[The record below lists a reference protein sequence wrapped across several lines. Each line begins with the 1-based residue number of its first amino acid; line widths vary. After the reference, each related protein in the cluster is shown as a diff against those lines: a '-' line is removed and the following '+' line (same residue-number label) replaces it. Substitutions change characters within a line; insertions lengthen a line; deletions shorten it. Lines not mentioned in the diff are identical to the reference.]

1 MRLQTINRLSWVGER
16 LSIRS
21 PKTAAS
27 CDNFMAPIVVLM
39 REKRNDATSQENVP
53 NGAGEEC
60 RLRKKQ
66 NNKTYNV
73 R

>member
-1 MRLQTINRLSWVGER
+1 
-16 LSIRS
+16 
-21 PKTAAS
+21 
-27 CDNFMAPIVVLM
+27 MAPIVVLM

-53 NGAGEEC
+53 NGAREEC